1 MLAFAA
7 VDGHQL
13 TIQLGVRDEQRI
25 QQHDPLARRQREP
38 RQRAFGHGHGRGR
51 RQPRQL
57 VAIAAARVAI
67 AGECADAHEV
77 LDRVRAGG
85 IDAVLLDIQM
95 PELTGIEALQLF
107 PADGPVVIFCTAHT
121 AHAVA
126 AFDVGAIDYLLKP
139 VERERFTAAIER
151 ARMLVSSTTAAQRH
165 ERLIALLRDEGR
177 GATGVE
183 DRGDPGAEPAAG
195 LPAST
200 GDGAFPRRFLV
211 KGDGQMYFVPVDD
224 IDWIEAYGNYVRL
237 HVGKGVHLIRE
248 TLGNI
253 ERKLDPN
260 RFARVHRSSIVNLDR
275 VARMDLWGA
284 GDYIVLLK
292 DGTRLK
298 LSRWY
303 RSRIEQQTR

>member
-1 MLAFAA
+1 VTQPSAGGHALRVLV
-7 VDGHQL
+7 VD
-13 TIQLGVRDEQRI
+13 DER
-25 QQHDPLARRQREP
+25 LP
-38 RQRAFGHGHGRGR
+38 RQRLIRLLEEIPNT
-51 RQPRQL
+51 QC
-57 VAIAAARVAI
+57 V
-67 AGECADAHEV
+67 GECANGRSA
-77 LDRVRAGG
+77 
-85 IDAVLLDIQM
+85 IDAIESLLPDLVLLDVRM
-95 PELTGIEALQLF
+95 PGMGGIEVARALTGHVPFIIFVTAYDEHALS
-107 PADGPVVIFCTAHT
+107 
-121 AHAVA
+121 
-126 AFDVGAIDYLLKP
+126 AFEVHAIDYLLKP

-183 DRGDPGAEPAAG
+183 DRGDPGAEPAAD

>member
-1 MLAFAA
+1 MTPPSFAGHA
-7 VDGHQL
+7 LRVLVVD
-13 TIQLGVRDEQRI
+13 DER
-25 QQHDPLARRQREP
+25 LP
-38 RQRAFGHGHGRGR
+38 RQRLIRLLEEI
-51 RQPRQL
+51 PNTEC
-57 VAIAAARVAI
+57 V
-67 AGECADAHEV
+67 GECANGRSA
-77 LDRVRAGG
+77 
-85 IDAVLLDIQM
+85 IDAMESLLPDLVLLDVRM
-95 PELTGIEALQLF
+95 PGMGGVEVARALTAGGHVPFIIFVTAYDEHALS
-107 PADGPVVIFCTAHT
+107 
-121 AHAVA
+121 
-126 AFDVGAIDYLLKP
+126 AFEVHAIDYLLKP

-151 ARMLVSSTTAAQRH
+151 ARTLVSSTTAAQRH
-165 ERLIALLRDEGR
+165 ERLLALLRDEGR
-177 GATGVE
+177 GAEATEGR
-183 DRGDPGAEPAAG
+183 DDLGPAPGASAPAI
-195 LPAST
+195 T
-200 GDGAFPRRFLV
+200 DGAAFPRRFLV

-224 IDWIEAYGNYVRL
+224 IDWVEAYGNYVRL

-303 RSRIEQQTR
+303 RSRIEQRTH

>member
-1 MLAFAA
+1 MTQPSGGLHALRVLV
-7 VDGHQL
+7 VD
-13 TIQLGVRDEQRI
+13 DER
-25 QQHDPLARRQREP
+25 LP
-38 RQRAFGHGHGRGR
+38 RQR
-51 RQPRQL
+51 L
-57 VAIAAARVAI
+57 VRLLEEIPNTACV
-67 AGECADAHEV
+67 GECANGRSA
-77 LDRVRAGG
+77 
-85 IDAVLLDIQM
+85 IDAIESLLPDLVLLDVRM
-95 PELTGIEALQLF
+95 PGMGGLEVARALPGGGHVPF
-107 PADGPVVIFCTAHT
+107 IIFVTAYDE
-121 AHAVA
+121 HALS
-126 AFDVGAIDYLLKP
+126 AFEVHAIDYLLKP

-151 ARMLVSSTTAAQRH
+151 ARALVSSTTAAQRH
-165 ERLIALLRDEGR
+165 ERLLALLRDEGR
-177 GATGVE
+177 GATGAT
-183 DRGDPGAEPAAG
+183 GADEHSDFGPEPVVGGPAA
-195 LPAST
+195 P
-200 GDGAFPRRFLV
+200 GDAAAFPRRFLV